1 VGELDGW
8 QHCPRCTSDLRSEPG
23 AVRCDTCGLV
33 VYAKPAPAICG
44 LVVDDGGRV
53 LLGRRAHEPAAGR
66 WDLLGGFMTEDEQPR
81 DTLKRELREETG
93 LDVEPEEFV
102 GVVADRYGDEGNATL
117 NLCWTARI
125 VSGDAAPSDDVSE
138 LRWFEPDELPGE
150 EELAFPNTAALLRA
164 WRTPS

>member
-8 QHCPRCTSDLRSEPG
+8 KHCPRCASHLRPEPG

-53 LLGRRAHEPAAGR
+53 LLGRRARAPAAGL
-66 WDLLGGFMTEDEQPR
+66 WDILGGFMNEYEHPL

-93 LDVEPEEFV
+93 LDVEAEAFV

-125 VSGDAAPSDDVSE
+125 ISGDAAPSDDVSE
-138 LRWFEPDELPGE
+138 LRWFEPHELPGE
-150 EELAFPNTAALLRA
+150 EELAFSNTAELLRA
-164 WRTPS
+164 WRTAS